1 MTPNIATAIVVGK
14 TLVSLVVSF
23 QSKKRDRREKVV
35 VKLGLHFKFLTISFS
50 VSVGKG
56 KLITSEKK
64 QRKKSQNDRTDLR
77 IC

>member
-23 QSKKRDRREKVV
+23 QSKKSDRKEKAV

-64 QRKKSQNDRTDLR
+64 QRKKSQNDRTD
-77 IC
+77 